1 MAASAQAQPSCTVT
15 SVKWQQ
21 PGGGI
26 PGKLF
31 LLGEL
36 GYAMLPLVPTLVLQH
51 LQ

>member
-1 MAASAQAQPSCTVT
+1 MAASAQAESSSMVT

-21 PGGGI
+21 HGGGI

-31 LLGEL
+31 LLDEL